1 MTPPNTSHVVMSR
14 LFAAALLIPL
24 LVACGGGSEA
34 SPSAK
39 TSAAASG
46 APSGAASAKAP
57 SGAAS
62 TRAPSASPAES
73 AAESA
78 AESTAPSPSAS
89 VQLLACEGT
98 GPGWKASALDGTSD
112 AEMGT
117 SAAAKALR
125 EYVTGPNGADLPD
138 TGSRELYRSQEL
150 ALYGQEDPSGEP
162 GVLLVA
168 TIRATNGTWAGEDS
182 GQCRPRTWLGASL
195 GIAADWKL
203 SAKTTK
209 LSTTLKVLVTE
220 HACASGTSA
229 KGRIARPRI
238 SYEADRV
245 VITIGVKPLD
255 GTQDCKAN
263 RPTPL
268 TVTLSEALGDRQL
281 YDGGPYPAAEVTQPK

>member
-1 MTPPNTSHVVMSR
+1 MPPPNSSHVVMSR
-14 LFAAALLIPL
+14 LIAAALLIPL

-34 SPSAK
+34 SPTAK
-39 TSAAASG
+39 
-46 APSGAASAKAP
+46 PSGAATAGATTGAA

-73 AAESA
+73 PADSA
-78 AESTAPSPSAS
+78 AESSAPSQSPAAP
-89 VQLLACEGT
+89 VQLVACQAT
-98 GPGWKASALDGTSD
+98 GPGWKVSALDGASD

-117 SAAAKALR
+117 SAAAKALN
-125 EYVTGPNGADLPD
+125 EYVTGPDGADLPD
-138 TGSRELYRSQEL
+138 TGWRELYRSQEM

-182 GQCRPRTWLGASL
+182 GQCRPQTWLGSTL

-220 HACASGTSA
+220 RACASGSSA